1 MKNVYIDQVVIYI
14 DDFPMSG
21 YMRSDS
27 EYIKSVDEIS
37 MFDVNTITNVN
48 GHFVEI
54 EYEDQIFSIWY
65 EDLAAF
71 EDFPEDLNALSVYFE
86 VVYDEKKSKKR

>member
-14 DDFPMSG
+14 DPIPMSG

-37 MFDVNTITNVN
+37 MFDVYPVISVD
-48 GHFVEI
+48 GGFAEL
-54 EYEDQIFSIWY
+54 EYKDQIFTVWS
-65 EDLAAF
+65 EDLARF